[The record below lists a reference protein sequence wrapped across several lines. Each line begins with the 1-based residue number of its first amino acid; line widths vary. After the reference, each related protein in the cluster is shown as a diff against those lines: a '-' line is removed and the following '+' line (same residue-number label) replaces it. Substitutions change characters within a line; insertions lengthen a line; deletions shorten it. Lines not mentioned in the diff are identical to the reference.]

1 MENWEDKMH
10 YVETVIESGLKEA
23 FQRGDRK
30 YQGMDHD
37 PDIMTREAHEDIHH
51 IRTYHSGV
59 RLLEAEHAAEEED
72 YEKALEKIESAI
84 GYLVILHYRVNRK
97 LDEMGQ

>member
-1 MENWEDKMH
+1 MENWKDKMH

-23 FQRGDRK
+23 FQRGDEK

-37 PDIMTREAHEDIHH
+37 PEILDRDAYQDISH
-51 IRTYHSGV
+51 IRRLHCDL
-59 RLLEAEHAAEEED
+59 RLLQAEHAAEDED
-72 YEKALEKIESAI
+72 YYGALEKIESAI

-97 LDEMGQ
+97 MGEMGQ